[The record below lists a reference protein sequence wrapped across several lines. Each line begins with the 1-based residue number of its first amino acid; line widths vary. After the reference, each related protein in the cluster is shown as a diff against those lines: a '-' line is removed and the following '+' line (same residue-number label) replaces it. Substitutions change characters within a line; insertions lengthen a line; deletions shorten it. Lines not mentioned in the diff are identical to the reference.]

1 MVSGRTPIWQPQTY
15 LYTAP
20 TLRGWPTAGLAGGE
34 RKPDPTVESMSL
46 TCDIPICP
54 GVIMRTV
61 SLSGNASAEP
71 WVPRGKAGR
80 LSECECGYY
89 AIGQPALKRSLLADA
104 ILLVTGV
111 KVDLTRAA
119 LAYVLPA
126 SRFTTQELDPTS
138 ARHLDRDV
146 ELNLGTTE
154 QRSSSLRS
162 NALRG
167 VPRRSAVRTSDRPAT
182 ACVAAPLNVRH
193 CNNS

>member
-1 MVSGRTPIWQPQTY
+1 
-15 LYTAP
+15 
-20 TLRGWPTAGLAGGE
+20 
-34 RKPDPTVESMSL
+34 MSL

-54 GVIMRTV
+54 SVNMRTV
-61 SLSGNASAEP
+61 IASAEP
-71 WVPRGKAGR
+71 WVQGGKADR

-89 AIGQPALKRSLLADA
+89 AIGQIALKRSLLADA

-126 SRFTTQELDPTS
+126 SRFTTQKLDPTS

-182 ACVAAPLNVRH
+182 ACVAAAPQCSALQQLLTIDRPQTPN
-193 CNNS
+193 